1 MNDTRHT
8 RDDFA
13 QIKGIG
19 AARARWLRDTF
30 GVQTFG
36 ELAALSPA
44 AIEAALKDQHKII
57 ARGEI
62 ELWLAQA
69 QALASH
75 DETAP
80 AATVSTENGWQQLA
94 NFVVV
99 YEQREADDGTRET
112 RTSVYHM
119 EADVSQQWPGIE
131 RESVGAWMAAQIGIT
146 DAALQTVAAPA
157 VPQPLFDARLQKYIA
172 KADSLTNQHTELPT
186 LPLRVAEPEPPPVVT
201 TNQRL
206 LEVISKAD
214 TLAKNWR

>member
-8 RDDFA
+8 GDDFA

-36 ELAALSPA
+36 ELAALSPG
-44 AIEAALKDQHKII
+44 AIEAALKAQHKII
-57 ARGEI
+57 APREI

-69 QALASH
+69 HGMASRQQA
-75 DETAP
+75 AP
-80 AATVSTENGWQQLA
+80 AGTVSIENGWQQMA

-99 YEQREADDGTRET
+99 YEQRTADNGTRET

-119 EADVSQQWPGIE
+119 EADVSHQWPGIE
-131 RESVGAWMAAQIGIT
+131 REGVGAWMAAQIGVT
-146 DAALQTVAAPA
+146 DTAPPPAAAP
-157 VPQPLFDARLQKYIA
+157 VEVPLFDERLQRYIA
-172 KADSLTNQHTELPT
+172 KADTLTNQHTELPT
-186 LPLRVAEPEPPPVVT
+186 PPPRITEPEPPPLLT

-206 LEVISKAD
+206 LEVIAKAD
-214 TLAKNWR
+214 ALTKNWR